1 MMSTPQPYPTVAN
14 NTPAPDD
21 AQIES
26 KMPSICVDYLSHQ
39 WTDEDVWSSWK
50 AMTKQKDKIANGVR
64 LENASWRTWA
74 KQRGK
79 LKTISPET
87 LNWLKDSDVT
97 WLYGP
102 LHEHAD
108 PVPPPRQATTA
119 DRLDLDDGHAVRS
132 ILKHRTISELLTT
145 PGRAASPGVELNVN
159 PIDAHMEAE
168 DAKAEEDNRGLL
180 FSVKSDSNLVGQNTK
195 RNVGSP
201 VGFALPMQDERQS
214 SLARTESTAS
224 EDKRHISFNH
234 RVEQCIALDRNDT
247 DYDDYSEDEEDDDRD
262 DDETSEEEEVLT
274 MKSSPRVSPANA
286 FTSKSPEHPII
297 AKLAPTSL
305 KTSETY
311 PAPSPAVVDPTGFLN
326 SQPGSAAAA
335 ASTYPGSY
343 GHAPEV
349 VSTAGDP
356 TARGVQWDVDEDFS
370 GDFDY
375 FNGPDLVDGS
385 GDGGSGPDSGPV
397 FNTGDASSSPDATR
411 SYTSYFDTSDSN
423 RPDAA
428 SSASSSSSAAPQ
440 ETTFAPSAA
449 EPPSGAVASVGPRG
463 ILKKRPVPSS
473 AQDDFDGRLPND
485 GSDGLASSQTDST
498 GSFGDGGGD
507 ASRNERGRTSQR
519 LGSSASYERI
529 QEAARSSRPRSNS
542 GGSTASSHSPNGV
555 NGSYDDRYTASTLSS
570 SPNAHR
576 GPHPNDGN
584 DGGRDSFRSSSDVAS
599 KEAQGYAGGTGRE
612 FGDRGAAGVASAA
625 AAGAAGTAAASVAG
639 LGSRGKAGKAGSSA
653 FRSGGGGALDS
664 DSSDGHASY
673 DLASPNFP
681 ASPPPDGHDDDRS
694 PHDRDGDGF
703 MYGDERSYWSDDKPS
718 SRSASAASAAGG
730 SGGGGSLA
738 KKGGAKAPGT
748 PSRTHPAG
756 TKTSTAAA
764 TAAGGAELS
773 VDTENVPSNAPT
785 STAESPG
792 GSSSI
797 QVGPTP
803 LNTPTFILSKASG
816 KRRPT
821 SSSSSSNDAISGG
834 GPNSPT
840 LPRRTSAT
848 GALVAPH
855 NSEPRVPL
863 AHDYVEEDEGG
874 IVGRAVEIVN
884 TARDLIGAL
893 LGTGDRGRSW
903 REG

>member
-14 NTPAPDD
+14 NAPAPDD

-26 KMPSICVDYLSHQ
+26 KMPSICVDYLSHD

-108 PVPPPRQATTA
+108 PVPPPKQATTA
-119 DRLDLDDGHAVRS
+119 DRLDLDDGHGVRS

-145 PGRAASPGVELNVN
+145 PGRATSPGVELNMD
-159 PIDAHMEAE
+159 PFDEHMEAQ
-168 DAKAEEDNRGLL
+168 DKKADEERRALL
-180 FSVKSDSNLVGQNTK
+180 FSVKSDSNLVGQNQK
-195 RNVGSP
+195 RSAGSP
-201 VGFALPMQDERQS
+201 TGLSTSEEGKQPHI
-214 SLARTESTAS
+214 ARTESNTS
-224 EDKRHISFNH
+224 DEKRHISFNQ
-234 RVEQCIALDRNDT
+234 RVEQCIALDRHYH
-247 DYDDYSEDEEDDDRD
+247 DYDDYSEEEDDEVDG
-262 DDETSEEEEVLT
+262 DETSEEEEVLT
-274 MKSSPRVSPANA
+274 MKSSPRTSPSNA
-286 FTSKSPEHPII
+286 FTKTPEHPII

-311 PAPSPAVVDPTGFLN
+311 PAPSPAVVDPTGFMS
-326 SQPGSAAAA
+326 SQSGNGGAPIGSAASYSNNYGYAA
-335 ASTYPGSY
+335 NVPGSM
-343 GHAPEV
+343 
-349 VSTAGDP
+349 GDP

-370 GDFDY
+370 GDFEY
-375 FNGPDLVDGS
+375 FNGPDLTE
-385 GDGGSGPDSGPV
+385 GPGEHGADHDSGPV
-397 FNTGDASSSPDATR
+397 YNTGDASSSPDSTR
-411 SYTSYFDTSDSN
+411 SYTTYFDPNEPERDVSMAASTSPQQDYAA
-423 RPDAA
+423 PTTTDAA
-428 SSASSSSSAAPQ
+428 Q
-440 ETTFAPSAA
+440 
-449 EPPSGAVASVGPRG
+449 GGVASVGPRS
-463 ILKKRPVPSS
+463 ILKKRAAQQVFPDDYDARSS
-473 AQDDFDGRLPND
+473 FPEAGGD
-485 GSDGLASSQTDST
+485 SASLASSHTDST
-498 GSFGDGGGD
+498 GSFGESGGE
-507 ASRNERGRTSQR
+507 ASRSERGRTSQR

-529 QEAARSSRPRSNS
+529 QEAARSSRTRSNS
-542 GGSTASSHSPNGV
+542 GGSVTSHSPNGTSV
-555 NGSYDDRYTASTLSS
+555 NGSYDDRYSAVSPST

-576 GPHPNDGN
+576 GYNQADSDPSGDGRETFRN
-584 DGGRDSFRSSSDVAS
+584 GG
-599 KEAQGYAGGTGRE
+599 KEAQGNAGGEGRR
-612 FGDRGAAGVASAA
+612 FGDHGSSAGAGFGGAAGS
-625 AAGAAGTAAASVAG
+625 
-639 LGSRGKAGKAGSSA
+639 GSKAGQAGSSA
-653 FRSGGGGALDS
+653 FRSAGVDS

-673 DLASPNFP
+673 GLASPNFP
-681 ASPPPDGHDDDRS
+681 ASPLLDGREDDKPSRS
-694 PHDRDGDGF
+694 SQDRDGDRF
-703 MYGDERSYWSDDKPS
+703 MYGDERSYWSDEKPS
-718 SRSASAASAAGG
+718 L
-730 SGGGGSLA
+730 SGPSSGQA
-738 KKGGAKAPGT
+738 KKAGRAPGT
-748 PSRTHPAG
+748 PSRTQAAG
-756 TKTSTAAA
+756 TQTTTAAA
-764 TAAGGAELS
+764 LS
-773 VDTENVPSNAPT
+773 VDTENVPSNAPASNT
-785 STAESPG
+785 ET
-792 GSSSI
+792 GSLDGHGSI
-797 QVGPTP
+797 EVGPTP
-803 LNTPTFILSKASG
+803 LNTPTFILSRASG

-821 SSSSSSNDAISGG
+821 STSSNEAISGG